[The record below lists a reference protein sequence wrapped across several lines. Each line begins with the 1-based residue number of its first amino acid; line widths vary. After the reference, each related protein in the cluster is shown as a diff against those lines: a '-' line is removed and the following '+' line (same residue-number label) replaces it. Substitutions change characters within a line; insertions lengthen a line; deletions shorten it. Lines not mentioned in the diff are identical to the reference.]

1 MLQSGLQRLK
11 DFPRPFW
18 VALFVEGTRFTKTK
32 LLAAQ
37 EFASSQG
44 LPIPRN
50 VLIPRTKVKIVILLM
65 FLYVLSYLH
74 FTDYFIYLYQ
84 YHLISAMV
92 FMFYYA
98 CIVLGFKGKNTF
110 TYLNYNVFFSSKK
123 NNINCVIWHSYVN
136 CIFNTG
142 CLYLQG
148 FVSSV
153 SNMREF
159 VPAIYDVTVA
169 IPKDSSPPTML
180 RILNGKS
187 SVVRYQS

>member
-1 MLQSGLQRLK
+1 ML
-11 DFPRPFW
+11 
-18 VALFVEGTRFTKTK
+18 
-32 LLAAQ
+32 
-37 EFASSQG
+37 
-44 LPIPRN
+44 
-50 VLIPRTKVKIVILLM
+50 
-65 FLYVLSYLH
+65 
-74 FTDYFIYLYQ
+74 
-84 YHLISAMV
+84 
-92 FMFYYA
+92 
-98 CIVLGFKGKNTF
+98 
-110 TYLNYNVFFSSKK
+110 FFSSKK
-123 NNINCVIWHSYVN
+123 KNINCVIWHSYVN